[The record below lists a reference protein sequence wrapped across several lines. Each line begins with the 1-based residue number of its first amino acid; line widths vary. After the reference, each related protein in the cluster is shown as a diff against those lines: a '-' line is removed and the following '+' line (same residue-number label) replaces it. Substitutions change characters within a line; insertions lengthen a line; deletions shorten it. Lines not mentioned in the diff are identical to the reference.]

1 MNELTA
7 SDPRAHA
14 NAPGQRNTAEHPRQ
28 QYLSFML
35 HGRCY
40 ALDGLSVRE
49 IIQYGRPT
57 KVPMVS
63 PCIHGVINLRGA
75 VVPVIDLGL
84 RFALA
89 KTQVDR
95 RTCIIIV
102 EVSDA
107 EAAQTLGILV
117 DAVSEVLEVMPE
129 EMNPPPAFGNPIP
142 SAFIQAMLHQRNDF
156 IIVLN
161 IENALAVAEIA
172 GLPGGNN
179 ALTA

>member
-7 SDPRAHA
+7 SDASARA
-14 NAPGQRNTAEHPRQ
+14 NAHLQRNAGEQRKQ

-107 EAAQTLGILV
+107 ESTQTLGILV
-117 DAVSEVLEVMPE
+117 DAVSEVLEVMPD
-129 EMNPPPAFGNPIP
+129 EMSPPPAFGNPIR
-142 SAFIQAMLHQRNDF
+142 SDFIQAMVHQQNDF

-172 GLPGGNN
+172 GLADGNN